1 MSPTM
6 QETTIATADT
16 ERPYASLP
24 TLDRAMLMLESLAEQ
39 PMRAK
44 QLATRLGLKWTTVH
58 RTLAHLRERC

>member
-1 MSPTM
+1 M

-24 TLDRAMLMLESLAEQ
+24 TLDRALLMLEAVAEQ

-44 QLATRLGLKWTTVH
+44 QLGLKWTTVH